1 MEGGSSSLLVGL
13 SQSACSPCR
22 AGVLGQLCVGPG
34 FWPLSSPLLAQ
45 CREEVPAPLL
55 QMRLVEGHSWVS
67 GPRLPAPDP
76 SSCPGRHW
84 ATGESGGAH
93 PPCRLMSTRPHSCL
107 CPTGLPGFCVVW
119 RVPGGLV
126 VGWSV
131 PHPLWTH
138 PDPQGAPTAQ
148 EAPSTQAA
156 VAPAGQADL
165 LERQSWRL
173 RLVLAR
179 GDRSSGRSGCAAFRP
194 RATGGCCPGKWARDQ
209 EALCVDSSS
218 FWQGKYTSAVFC
230 PKPPPPSVCAVLL
243 ILMFSGPPSKPGQV
257 QETLGLVSFLYGLET
272 TL

>member
-93 PPCRLMSTRPHSCL
+93 PPCRLVSTRPHSCL

-179 GDRSSGRSGCAAFRP
+179 GDRSSG
-194 RATGGCCPGKWARDQ
+194 
-209 EALCVDSSS
+209 
-218 FWQGKYTSAVFC
+218 
-230 PKPPPPSVCAVLL
+230 
-243 ILMFSGPPSKPGQV
+243 
-257 QETLGLVSFLYGLET
+257 
-272 TL
+272 

>member
-45 CREEVPAPLL
+45 CREEVPTTL

-67 GPRLPAPDP
+67 GPISSSRPFFLPWEAPHRGVRWCP
-76 SSCPGRHW
+76 PTLQARVHPASQLSLSPQAFLGFVLYGECQEVLWWGGGSS
-84 ATGESGGAH
+84 S
-93 PPCRLMSTRPHSCL
+93 
-107 CPTGLPGFCVVW
+107 
-119 RVPGGLV
+119 
-126 VGWSV
+126 SV
-131 PHPLWTH
+131 DSSLLIHREL
-138 PDPQGAPTAQ
+138 PTAQ

-194 RATGGCCPGKWARDQ
+194 WARRRMLPREVGPDQ
-209 EALCVDSSS
+209 EACVWTAQLLAGEVHLGSVLPGSRS
-218 FWQGKYTSAVFC
+218 
-230 PKPPPPSVCAVLL
+230 PSVCAVLL
-243 ILMFSGPPSKPGQV
+243 ILRPLP
-257 QETLGLVSFLYGLET
+257 T
-272 TL
+272 